1 MLHKDAVILLFAK
14 APIAGKVNTRL
25 IPDIGEQAATQLQ
38 YDFIHQ
44 RLQMLADAE
53 LCDVILMCALDIEH
67 ECFVQ
72 CQQKYPVVLKEQSG
86 GDLGARIIDG
96 MASALESYKH
106 CIVIGSDAPAL
117 TATDIQQAIETLQK
131 QTDVVF
137 VPAED
142 GGYVLVGLNQPYTCL
157 FADIDW
163 GTPEVLQQ
171 SRDVLKQKNIAFEEL
186 ATRWDVDRLADY
198 QRYQRL
204 LAGEK

>member
-1 MLHKDAVILLFAK
+1 MLYRDTAILLYAK

-25 IPDIGEQAATQLQ
+25 IPDIGEPAATQLQ
-38 YDFIHQ
+38 YDLIHQ
-44 RLQMLADAE
+44 RMQMLTDAN

-67 ECFVQ
+67 ECFLR
-72 CQQKYPVVLKEQSG
+72 CQQDYPVMLKEQSG

-96 MASALESYKH
+96 VVSALESYKH

-117 TATDIQQAIETLQK
+117 TATDIQQAIETLRK
-131 QTDVVF
+131 KTDVVF

-142 GGYVLVGLNQPYTCL
+142 GGYVLVGLNRPYTCL

-171 SRDVLKQKNIAFEEL
+171 SRDVLMRQNIAFEEL
-186 ATRWDVDRLADY
+186 ATCWDVDRLADY
-198 QRYQRL
+198 ERYMQML
-204 LAGEK
+204 GDQK